1 MMERKRTVTLFLFFL
16 LILSQSALAQ
26 GPPEKKDWEYRGGRG
41 MMMGPMHRPMQDWAR
56 QLNLTDEQMA
66 RLQELRESY
75 LGDTLAWRNEL
86 VIKRF
91 DLRDLLHNPQADV
104 NQVLAKQREVSALE
118 SKIQERAVLNQL
130 EMRKVLTPDQ
140 IKLLPPGFGFGGF
153 RGQGMMRGRGRGM
166 GRE

>member
-1 MMERKRTVTLFLFFL
+1 MMGRKRTVTLFLFFL
-16 LILSQSALAQ
+16 LIFSHSALAQ

-41 MMMGPMHRPMQDWAR
+41 MMRGPMHHPMQDWVR
-56 QLNLTDEQMA
+56 ELNLTDEQTA

-75 LGDTLAWRNEL
+75 LRDTLVWRNEL
-86 VIKRF
+86 VVKRF
-91 DLRDLLHNPQADV
+91 DLRDLLQNPQADA
-104 NQVLAKQREVSALE
+104 NQVLAKQREVSDLE
-118 SKIQERAVLNQL
+118 SKIQERAVLYQL

-153 RGQGMMRGRGRGM
+153 RGPQMMPGRGRGM

>member
-1 MMERKRTVTLFLFFL
+1 MMGRKRTVTLFLFFL

-41 MMMGPMHRPMQDWAR
+41 MMMGPMHQPMQDWAR

-66 RLQELRESY
+66 RLQELREVY
-75 LGDTLAWRNEL
+75 LRDTLAWRNEL

-104 NQVLAKQREVSALE
+104 NQVLAKQREVSDLE

>member
-41 MMMGPMHRPMQDWAR
+41 MMMGPMHHPMQDWAR

-66 RLQELRESY
+66 RVQELRESY
-75 LGDTLAWRNEL
+75 LRDTLAWRNEL

>member
-1 MMERKRTVTLFLFFL
+1 
-16 LILSQSALAQ
+16 
-26 GPPEKKDWEYRGGRG
+26 
-41 MMMGPMHRPMQDWAR
+41 MHHPMQDWAR

-86 VIKRF
+86 VINRF
-91 DLRDLLHNPQADV
+91 DLRELLHNPRADA

-118 SKIQERAVLNQL
+118 SKIEERAVLYQL

-140 IKLLPPGFGFGGF
+140 IKLLPPGFGFGGY
-153 RGQGMMRGRGRGM
+153 RGQQMMPGRGRGM

>member
-1 MMERKRTVTLFLFFL
+1 MMGRKRTLTLFLFFL
-16 LILSQSALAQ
+16 LIFSLSALAQ
-26 GPPEKKDWEYRGGRG
+26 GPPEKDWEYRRGRG
-41 MMMGPMHRPMQDWAR
+41 MMRGPMHHPMQDWAK
-56 QLNLTDEQMA
+56 QLNLTDEQVA

-86 VIKRF
+86 VINRF
-91 DLRDLLHNPQADV
+91 DLRELLHNPRADA

-118 SKIQERAVLNQL
+118 SKIEERAVLYQL

-140 IKLLPPGFGFGGF
+140 IKLLPPGFGFGGY
-153 RGQGMMRGRGRGM
+153 RGQQMMPGRGRGM

>member
-16 LILSQSALAQ
+16 LILAQSALAQ

-41 MMMGPMHRPMQDWAR
+41 MMMGPMHHPMQDWAR

-118 SKIQERAVLNQL
+118 SKIQERAVLYQL

>member
-1 MMERKRTVTLFLFFL
+1 MRQIVLGFL
-16 LILSQSALAQ
+16 LLSMLAAVALGQ
-26 GPPEKKDWEYRGGRG
+26 GTQEGKGPEFPDRKG
-41 MMMGPMHRPMQDWAR
+41 MMGPPHHPMQDWAR

-66 RLQELRESY
+66 RIQELRESY
-75 LGDTLAWRNEL
+75 LRDTLVWRNEL

-118 SKIQERAVLNQL
+118 SKIQERAVLYQL

-153 RGQGMMRGRGRGM
+153 RGRQMMPGWGRGM

>member
-1 MMERKRTVTLFLFFL
+1 MRQIFLGFL
-16 LILSQSALAQ
+16 LLSMLAAVALGQ
-26 GPPEKKDWEYRGGRG
+26 GTQEGKGPEFLDRKG
-41 MMMGPMHRPMQDWAR
+41 MMGPPHHPMQDWAR

-66 RLQELRESY
+66 RLHELRESY
-75 LGDTLAWRNEL
+75 LRDTLDWRNEL

-91 DLRDLLHNPQADV
+91 DLRDLLHNPQAEA

-118 SKIQERAVLNQL
+118 SKIQERGVLYQL

-153 RGQGMMRGRGRGM
+153 RGQQIMPGRGRGM